1 MTKLMGSTKTVPF
14 TCVKFL
20 VCAYLHGTRAKPARV
35 TTRYTSQ
42 QSSEVDA
49 DSDAAEVVA
58 VGTGVRLASS
68 SSSSLLLLLLSLR
81 GTVGPPY
88 EHRRNV

>member
-1 MTKLMGSTKTVPF
+1 MGSTKTVRC

-49 DSDAAEVVA
+49 DSDAAELIA
-58 VGTGVRLASS
+58 VGMGV
-68 SSSSLLLLLLSLR
+68 
-81 GTVGPPY
+81 
-88 EHRRNV
+88 